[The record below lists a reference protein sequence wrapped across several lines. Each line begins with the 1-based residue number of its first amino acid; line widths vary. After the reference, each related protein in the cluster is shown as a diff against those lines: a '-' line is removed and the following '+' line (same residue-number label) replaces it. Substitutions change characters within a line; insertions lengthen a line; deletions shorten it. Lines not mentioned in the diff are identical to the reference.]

1 MNRRQF
7 VVGATSLVLA
17 PRALAG
23 GVPLALVTADRE
35 SRLVVLELSG
45 GHVRAYIP
53 TLASPR
59 SIESVG
65 ETAVVAHSEG
75 SAVSLVRRLK
85 VLDVVHGFEEPR
97 YTAGHPD
104 GRHAYVTDA
113 ARGEVVALD
122 VVRGRITGRGHVG
135 SRARHLSISPN
146 GRRLWVALG
155 SKAREVAIVDLADR
169 AQPRLSHTFRPP
181 FRAHDVSWAPDGRH
195 AWVSSGDREQL
206 AVYDVRTGRLVARP
220 DGDFPPQHVTF
231 ADGRAYVTS
240 GWSGTVRVHTPD
252 GRELRRN
259 PIPVGSYNVQSG
271 WGVVLTPSLDTG
283 TLTVLDRAGR
293 TRYRAEIARSSHD
306 ACVMVVAN

>member
-1 MNRRQF
+1 MDRRQF
-7 VVGATSLVLA
+7 VIGAASLLLA

-35 SRLVVLELSG
+35 SRLVVLELSTRRVRM
-45 GHVRAYIP
+45 HVP
-53 TLASPR
+53 TPASPR
-59 SIESVG
+59 SIETVG
-65 ETAVVAHSEG
+65 ESAVVAHSELG
-75 SAVSLVRRLK
+75 VVSLVRDSRI
-85 VLDVVHGFEEPR
+85 LDVLRGFEEPR
-97 YTAGHPD
+97 YTAAHPD

-122 VVRGRITGRGHVG
+122 VARGRVIGRAHVG
-135 SRARHLSISPN
+135 LRARHITISPE

-169 AQPRLSHTFRPP
+169 TRPNLARTFRPP
-181 FRAHDVSWAPDGRH
+181 FRAHDVAWAPDGRH

-206 AVYDVRTGRLVARP
+206 AVYDVSSGRLVSRP

-231 ADGRAYVTS
+231 TGGRAYVTS
-240 GWSGTVRVHTPD
+240 GWSGTVRVHTLD

-271 WGVVLTPSLDTG
+271 WGIVVTPSLDTG
-283 TLTVLDRAGR
+283 TLTVLEGTGR
-293 TRYRAEIARSSHD
+293 TWYRAEIARSSHD
-306 ACVMVVAN
+306 ACVIVAAN

>member
-7 VVGATSLVLA
+7 VVGAASLVLA

-35 SRLVVLELSG
+35 SRLVVLELGSRR
-45 GHVRAYIP
+45 VRAHVSTP
-53 TLASPR
+53 ASPR

-65 ETAVVAHSEG
+65 ESAVVAHSELG
-75 SAVSLVRRLK
+75 VVSLVRRLRVVE
-85 VLDVVHGFEEPR
+85 VLHGFEEPR
-97 YTAGHPD
+97 YTAAHPD
-104 GRHAYVTDA
+104 GRHAFVTDA

-122 VVRGRITGRGHVG
+122 VVLGRVTGRVHVG
-135 SRARHLSISPN
+135 ERARHVTISPD

-169 AQPRLSHTFRPP
+169 TRPGLARTFRPP
-181 FRAHDVSWAPDGRH
+181 FRAHDVAWAPDGRH
-195 AWVSSGDREQL
+195 VWVSSGDRQQL
-206 AVYDVRTGRLVARP
+206 AVYDVRSGRLVSRP

-231 ADGRAYVTS
+231 ADRRAYVTS
-240 GWSGTVRVHTPD
+240 GWSGTVRVHTLD

-271 WGVVLTPSLDTG
+271 WGVVVTPSLDTG
-283 TLTVLDRAGR
+283 TLTVLDGSGR
-293 TRYRAEIARSSHD
+293 TRYRAEVARSSHD
-306 ACVMVVAN
+306 ACVVVAAS